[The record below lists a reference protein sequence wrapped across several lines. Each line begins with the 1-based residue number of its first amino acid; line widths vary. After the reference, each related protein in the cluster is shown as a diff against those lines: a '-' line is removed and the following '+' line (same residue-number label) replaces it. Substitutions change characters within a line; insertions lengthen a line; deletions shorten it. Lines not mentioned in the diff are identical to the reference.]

1 MPVWIVDLS
10 GGQVNTVTFDVCFDP
25 AVFTVKPAGGTLAT
39 AEESALA
46 AGKTVT
52 AALAG
57 PGILRVTVGGAPGK
71 RIGSGLLATCHL
83 LAIATEEEP
92 LGLIHLSNTVAESA
106 DAKSL
111 PASAS
116 VISD

>member
-1 MPVWIVDLS
+1 MDLS

-25 AVFTVKPAGGTLAT
+25 AVFTVKPAGARWRRPK
-39 AEESALA
+39 SPRWRP
-46 AGKTVT
+46 GKTVT
-52 AALAG
+52 AALA